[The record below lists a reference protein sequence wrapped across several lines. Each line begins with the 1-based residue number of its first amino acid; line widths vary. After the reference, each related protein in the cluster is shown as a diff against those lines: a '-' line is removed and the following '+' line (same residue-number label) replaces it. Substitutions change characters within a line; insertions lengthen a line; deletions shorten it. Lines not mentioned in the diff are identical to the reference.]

1 MPRKTLSHMTS
12 RRSFLTASAV
22 AGLFPLASC
31 GSSASYSRPNIVLI
45 VLDDVGFSDLG
56 PYGSEIRTPSIDSLA
71 RDGVRFNRF
80 DTKAIC
86 SPTRASLLTGCNPQT
101 VRMAD
106 LPVANPDPANTTKNR
121 GELPGN
127 ARLLAQ
133 VLQDAGYATAA
144 FGKWHLAPGKE
155 NGQPGNNTSWPLQRG
170 FDYFYGFL
178 SGWTDQ
184 YHPAL
189 VENNA
194 ALPVPDDPAY
204 HLSVDLVDRAIARID
219 GTRGAAPDK
228 PFFTYLAFG
237 AGHSPIQVP
246 RPYIDR
252 YNGIYERGWDV
263 LREQR
268 FARMQAIPGLLP
280 QGTRL
285 PARNTGDRAWSDL
298 SEDEQVVFAR
308 FMATYAGFIEHTD
321 EQIGRLVAHLKASGT
336 YDNTVFVV
344 LSDNGAA
351 NEAGQTGSFERLY
364 RPNTLTPAQM
374 RARLDELGTDKTQS
388 QYQRPWAMLGNT
400 PFRRYK
406 LWPHAGGVRTPMILS
421 WKDRIDTPGTV
432 RQQYL
437 DVSDLAP
444 TLAELAGTA
453 FPASVDG
460 VAQVP
465 VAGKSIE
472 PVLRDPQAA
481 GRDVQF
487 FEMRGQRAITSGTWK
502 AVAIH
507 QYGKDF
513 ADDRWSLF
521 DLANDYAETTNVAA
535 VYPAKLDELKRLWA
549 SEAAKYSMPALSEPA
564 AGTPYYDDYGDALLE
579 KD

>member
-1 MPRKTLSHMTS
+1 M
-12 RRSFLTASAV
+12 
-22 AGLFPLASC
+22 
-31 GSSASYSRPNIVLI
+31 LI

-56 PYGSEIRTPSIDSLA
+56 PYGSEIRTPAISSLA
-71 RDGVRFNRF
+71 NEGVRFNRF

-106 LPVANPDPANTTKNR
+106 LPVPSPDPANTTKYR
-121 GELPGN
+121 GELPEN
-127 ARLLAQ
+127 ARTLGQ
-133 VLQDAGYATAA
+133 VLKDAGYFTAA

-155 NGQPGNNTSWPLQRG
+155 DGKPGNNASWPLQRG
-170 FDYFYGFL
+170 FDYFYGFAA
-178 SGWTDQ
+178 GWTDQ
-184 YHPAL
+184 YHPNL
-189 VENNA
+189 VEGNSVV
-194 ALPVPDDPAY
+194 PVPMRAGY
-204 HLSVDLVDRAIARID
+204 HLSVDLVDRAIAKIS
-219 GTRGAAPDK
+219 GNKTANPGQ

-246 RPYIDR
+246 RAYIDR
-252 YNGIYERGWDV
+252 YAGVYEKGWDV
-263 LREQR
+263 LRQER
-268 FARMQAIPGLLP
+268 FNRMQAIPGLLP
-280 QGTRL
+280 PTTKL

-298 SEDEQVVFAR
+298 TEDEQVVFAR

-321 EQIGRLVAHLKASGT
+321 EQIGRLVSHLKSTGD

-351 NEAGQTGSFERLY
+351 NEAGQVGAFERLY
-364 RPNTLTPAQM
+364 WPNTLTPAQM

-406 LWPHAGGVRTPMILS
+406 LWPHAGGVRTPLVLS
-421 WKDRIDTPGTV
+421 WANRIASPGTV

-444 TLAELAGTA
+444 TLAELAGTS
-453 FPASVDG
+453 FPTAVNG
-460 VAQVP
+460 VAQIP
-465 VAGKSIE
+465 VAGNSIE
-472 PVLRDPQAA
+472 PVLRDPQAN

-487 FEMRGQRAITSGTWK
+487 FEMRGNRAITSGKWK

-507 QYGKDF
+507 TYGQDF
-513 ADDRWSLF
+513 SKDRWELF
-521 DLANDYAETTNVAA
+521 DLANDFAESTNVAA
-535 VYPAKLDELKRLWA
+535 VYPAKLEELKQLWA
-549 SEAAKYSMPALSEPA
+549 SEAAKYSMPALSDPPA
-564 AGTPYYDDYGDALLE
+564 STVYLNDYGDALLE
-579 KD
+579 TP